1 MVQYPGCPYCG
12 NSNTALSVVDVE
24 IDGFQL
30 KGIQCNNPE
39 CHKYLGF
46 FKDYDK
52 ELEEIK
58 ERLNEI
64 ESRISDKEG

>member
-1 MVQYPGCPYCG
+1 MVHYPDCPYCG
-12 NSNTALSVVDVE
+12 HQALSVVDVE

-39 CHKYLGF
+39 CKKYVGF

-52 ELEEIK
+52 DFEEIK
-58 ERLNEI
+58 ERLDEI
-64 ESRISDKEG
+64 ESRISDLE

>member
-1 MVQYPGCPYCG
+1 M
-12 NSNTALSVVDVE
+12 SVVDVE